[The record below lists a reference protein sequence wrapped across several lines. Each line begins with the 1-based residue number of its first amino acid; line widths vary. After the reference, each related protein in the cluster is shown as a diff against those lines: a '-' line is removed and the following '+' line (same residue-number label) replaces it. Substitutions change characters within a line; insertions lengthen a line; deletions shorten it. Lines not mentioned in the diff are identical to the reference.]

1 MNIIETKDLVK
12 KYGENIAVDSINLSI
27 NKGEIYGLLGPNG
40 AGKSTIINMLCS
52 ILKPTN
58 GSLKVFGV
66 DIKSQNVEM
75 KKRIGLVPQNV
86 AVYKDFTAYEN
97 VKLFGQLYGLK
108 GKKLN
113 ENIKNVLEI
122 VGLLDK
128 SKEQAKNLSEGM
140 RRRLNLACAIV
151 HEPELV
157 IIDEPTIGADKYSKK
172 IILNAIKR
180 LNIKG
185 TTIIYTTNYM
195 EEAEMLCSKIGIIDK
210 GKILVEGTVEEL
222 KSIVSDKNTLQ
233 VAVDDV
239 YELELEEIKNTKG
252 VSEIILDKNSLTI
265 NSKKEINNLDLLI
278 KSITESNAQ
287 ILNFKFKE
295 ITLDTVFLTL
305 TGRSLIG

>member
-1 MNIIETKDLVK
+1 MNIIETNDLVK

-58 GSLKVFGV
+58 GSLRVFGV

>member
-58 GSLKVFGV
+58 GSLKLFGV

-75 KKRIGLVPQNV
+75 KKHIGLVPQNV

-108 GKKLN
+108 GKKLS
-113 ENIKNVLEI
+113 EKIKNVLDI

-140 RRRLNLACAIV
+140 LRRLNLACAIV

-239 YELELEEIKNTKG
+239 YELELEEIKNTNG
-252 VSEIILDKNSLTI
+252 VSEIILDKNSVTI

-278 KSITESNAQ
+278 KSITESNAE

>member
-1 MNIIETKDLVK
+1 MNIIETNDLVK

>member
-40 AGKSTIINMLCS
+40 AGKSTIINMICS

-58 GSLKVFGV
+58 GALKLFGV
-66 DIKSQNVEM
+66 DIKSQNVDM

-113 ENIKNVLEI
+113 EKIKNVLDI

-140 RRRLNLACAIV
+140 LRRLNLACAIV

-252 VSEIILDKNSLTI
+252 VSEIILDKNSVTI